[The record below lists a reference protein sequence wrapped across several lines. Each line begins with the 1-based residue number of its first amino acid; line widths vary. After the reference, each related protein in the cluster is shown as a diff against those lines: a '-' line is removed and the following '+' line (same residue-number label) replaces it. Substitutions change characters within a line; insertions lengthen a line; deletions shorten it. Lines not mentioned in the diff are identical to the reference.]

1 MNKIINTNVVAA
13 NAFISTGLDVLEKEK
28 VEKYVRIVREKTNY
42 KTNIFIGGFDISSF
56 LIQFDFAFGT
66 DKSRKK
72 IYVLK
77 EYNSK
82 KVLTGFFRINLPN
95 HFIDILDKSGEE
107 LLEEIQNK
115 EENKQKIYKK

>member
-1 MNKIINTNVVAA
+1 MNKIINTNVIAA
-13 NAFISTGLDVLEKEK
+13 NAFISTGLDALEKEK

-56 LIQFDFAFGT
+56 LIQFDFAFET

>member
-56 LIQFDFAFGT
+56 LIQFDFAFET